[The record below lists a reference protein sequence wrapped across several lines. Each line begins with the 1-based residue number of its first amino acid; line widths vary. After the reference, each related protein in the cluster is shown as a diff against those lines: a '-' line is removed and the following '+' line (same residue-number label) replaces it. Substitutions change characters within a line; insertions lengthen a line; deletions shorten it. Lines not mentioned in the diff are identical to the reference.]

1 MNKDNIRR
9 VGIVVAVVAVLVV
22 LLSIYNQHAYVFERV
37 EEQEVGVRFRSG
49 RIVEIVGPG
58 VYSDVAL
65 FADLKRVS
73 SEAVSFSVEDPEVI
87 TADRQRVGL
96 RVSGDVFRPG
106 VARSEELRTLWA
118 SYQGLFLSDDA
129 LRTRV
134 IDLALQAMKSCVGD
148 RTFNDSVIGASRDDL
163 RICIDENLSV
173 LAADLGLEVKNV
185 TVPNV
190 ILSEEVQASL
200 DAITKSRLDTELA
213 QQDAIKAREQSAAD
227 QAREEGAIRVQL
239 ARQQEEVRQKTI
251 LSQLERERL
260 EAERSVIEAEKSN
273 DLFSAQQ
280 DLEINQVRAEAA
292 LTAARADLA
301 AEIVRAELYSA
312 NPDYVYIEALRANA
326 SALNPTDKIIFTQE
340 GTAPS
345 IVVSS
350 SGILPVVD
358 NLGDGADGATP
369 ETVAPEPAEP

>member
-1 MNKDNIRR
+1 
-9 VGIVVAVVAVLVV
+9 
-22 LLSIYNQHAYVFERV
+22 
-37 EEQEVGVRFRSG
+37 
-49 RIVEIVGPG
+49 
-58 VYSDVAL
+58 
-65 FADLKRVS
+65 
-73 SEAVSFSVEDPEVI
+73 
-87 TADRQRVGL
+87 
-96 RVSGDVFRPG
+96 
-106 VARSEELRTLWA
+106 
-118 SYQGLFLSDDA
+118 
-129 LRTRV
+129 
-134 IDLALQAMKSCVGD
+134 
-148 RTFNDSVIGASRDDL
+148 VIGASRDDL
-163 RICIDENLSV
+163 RICIDENLSE

-326 SALNPTDKIIFTQE
+326 SALNETDKIIFTQE

-358 NLGDGADGATP
+358 NVGGDGEVTVP
-369 ETVAPEPAEP
+369 EPAPEP